1 MRRTKNLV
9 APPPTGSTWLQ
20 KKLGFDGKGA
30 ARGLVSEKAELI
42 FLERESTS
50 NAIHLP
56 QHVKPNLQF

>member
-42 FLERESTS
+42 AVEGD
-50 NAIHLP
+50 
-56 QHVKPNLQF
+56 